1 MIPNNFK
8 RVQKI
13 QKITKISNNSCAK
26 KILYSKCLLQLKP
39 FIGDHDGQEDG
50 GVEDDVVDRE
60 EELGEEDGVD
70 FTLHVERPTEF

>member
-1 MIPNNFK
+1 M
-8 RVQKI
+8 
-13 QKITKISNNSCAK
+13 
-26 KILYSKCLLQLKP
+26 LQHKP